1 MVPVLSRPYA
11 RQEATRGAALST
23 PIAGWYP
30 DPQNASR
37 LRWWDGV
44 RWGALAP
51 EPAPSHAATAAPVW
65 ETRGTRP
72 PAPSEY
78 RPVVDAVA
86 PSGRQ
91 ARIAKDRATRAA
103 NPFGYTGLVL
113 ALLAFL
119 VNVFAIPGVL
129 GIVFG
134 AVGLVRA
141 NQLTGG
147 RTTGFG
153 VSLAAVILGLAASAF
168 FAFRLAQLAA

>member
-1 MVPVLSRPYA
+1 MSA
-11 RQEATRGAALST
+11 

-30 DPQNASR
+30 DPQDATR

-51 EPAPSHAATAAPVW
+51 EPAPSYAAAAAPVW
-65 ETRGTRP
+65 ETQAARP

-78 RPVVDAVA
+78 RPVIDTA
-86 PSGRQ
+86 PARGRQ

-103 NPFGYTGLVL
+103 NPFGYTGLVM

-141 NQLTGG
+141 NQLTGR

-153 VSLAAVILGLAASAF
+153 VSLAAVILGMVASAF
-168 FAFRLAQLAA
+168 FAIRLAQLSV